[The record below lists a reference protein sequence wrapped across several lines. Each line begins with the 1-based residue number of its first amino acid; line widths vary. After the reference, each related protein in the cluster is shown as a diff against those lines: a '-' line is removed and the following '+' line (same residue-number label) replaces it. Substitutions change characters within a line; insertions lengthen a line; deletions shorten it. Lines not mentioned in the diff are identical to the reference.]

1 MPLASLTITS
11 FAQIGPKYFQ
21 DGAELQ
27 GLNFNK
33 WACNLLQYLLCRF
46 KKVNYTALKIVLF
59 LSNMTFNFTSVFFLQ
74 GQKVGS
80 KVAESM
86 HTNLLIRV
94 QYDHYSSFFK
104 PSELEPKN
112 WPILELFLSL
122 PLLKFKIAHF
132 GDFWKSYYFWAFWF
146 FYSRSIA

>member
-1 MPLASLTITS
+1 MASLTITL

-59 LSNMTFNFTSVFFLQ
+59 LSYMTFNFTSVFFLQ

-86 HTNLLIRV
+86 HTNLLIKV
-94 QYDHYSSFFK
+94 QYRTII
-104 PSELEPKN
+104 PR
-112 WPILELFLSL
+112 FLSFPNL
-122 PLLKFKIAHF
+122 NPKIGPSWNF
-132 GDFWKSYYFWAFWF
+132 SLV
-146 FYSRSIA
+146 SLC